1 MIISHQHKYIFF
13 AIPKTGTHSVR
24 QALRQSMGENDI
36 EQVGLFVK
44 KKFPFPELADI
55 PHGHITAQQI
65 RPIVGEEI
73 FTTYKKFAFV
83 RNPFDRFVSYCAFM
97 SRKNNRF
104 SSDPIGFMKYII
116 RDLQPVN
123 QLLFLPQ
130 YKFVT
135 DKTDQLQL
143 NLIGRNETM
152 QTSFNNICDSL
163 GIERIEL
170 GHVNSSIHR
179 PYQEYYDKE
188 LIEWVSTLYEKD
200 LELFNYQF
208 D

>member
-24 QALRQSMGENDI
+24 QALRQSMGEKDI

>member
-163 GIERIEL
+163 GIERVEL